1 MQHWINQA
9 HIAAQTHANALK
21 VGTAVTI
28 IFGGLLYRNPS
39 LACTLLLSTAICLYV
54 LVAAGKKPR
63 LEAGSLA
70 SMVVASLTLAMLL
83 SPDVAH
89 AAGGIAG
96 WARAIKTQLGDIY
109 DLLIYGA
116 YGGGMVALITA
127 VANGKKKSNGDQS
140 IKTASIYGNGIGGI
154 ALMMFGY
161 LADSLAESVGGSSGQ
176 MNRMPGGL

>member
-63 LEAGSLA
+63 L
-70 SMVVASLTLAMLL
+70 V
-83 SPDVAH
+83 H
-89 AAGGIAG
+89 
-96 WARAIKTQLGDIY
+96 RKC
-109 DLLIYGA
+109 
-116 YGGGMVALITA
+116 
-127 VANGKKKSNGDQS
+127 K
-140 IKTASIYGNGIGGI
+140 
-154 ALMMFGY
+154 
-161 LADSLAESVGGSSGQ
+161 
-176 MNRMPGGL
+176 